1 MNTTAY
7 IAIAV
12 VAIIG
17 FLIGIYNRLI
27 KLKVKV
33 DEGWADIE
41 TQLKRRYDLIP
52 NLVETVKGYA
62 KHEKGT
68 FEEVTKQR
76 SNAINAQTPAEQAA
90 AENMLSSTLKS
101 IFALA
106 ENYPELKANTNFLDL
121 QASLS
126 EIEDHI
132 QKSRRYYNA
141 TVRDYN
147 TAVQVFPNNMIAGPM
162 GFAQREFFETDS
174 EEERKAV
181 KVKF

>member
-1 MNTTAY
+1 MNTTY
-7 IAIAV
+7 LLIAAAAV
-12 VAIIG
+12 AG
-17 FLIGIYNRLI
+17 FVISIYNRLV

-41 TQLKRRYDLIP
+41 TQLKRRFNLIP

-68 FEEVTKQR
+68 FEQVTALRNQAM
-76 SNAINAQTPAEQAA
+76 NAKTPAKI
-90 AENMLSSTLKS
+90 AEADNMLKDTLKS

-106 ENYPELKANTNFLDL
+106 ENYPELKANQNFVEL
-121 QASLS
+121 QNSLE
-126 EIEDHI
+126 EIEENI

-147 TAVQVFPNNMIAGPM
+147 TAIQVFPNNLLAGM
-162 GFAQREFFETDS
+162 FNFTKRDFFEIENS
-174 EEERKAV
+174 VERQNV
-181 KVKF
+181 EVKF